1 MKFCQNPPS
10 LKGFAAE
17 DVCLKPFVFQFD
29 RLKEKESRAM
39 PLSRDTLEYQIK
51 LAKDALAKWVAVLGE
66 KGTERAAFRRNP
78 KWRQL
83 NAECNKIK
91 RRLNRVAEI
100 EANNEEV
107 AQRKA
112 AKLAAADSAA

>member
-1 MKFCQNPPS
+1 
-10 LKGFAAE
+10 
-17 DVCLKPFVFQFD
+17 
-29 RLKEKESRAM
+29 M
-39 PLSRDTLEYQIK
+39 PLSRDTLEHQTK
-51 LAKDALAKWVAVLGE
+51 LAKDALAKWVAALGE
-66 KGTERAAFRRNP
+66 KGIERPAFRRNP

-112 AKLAAADSAA
+112 AKLGAAESAA

>member
-1 MKFCQNPPS
+1 
-10 LKGFAAE
+10 
-17 DVCLKPFVFQFD
+17 
-29 RLKEKESRAM
+29 M
-39 PLSRDTLEYQIK
+39 PLSRDTLEHQIK
-51 LAKDALAKWVAVLGE
+51 TAADALARWTVALGV
-66 KGTERAAFRRNP
+66 KGIERAAFRRNP

-100 EANNEEV
+100 EAINEEV

-112 AKLAAADSAA
+112 AKLAGAESAA